1 MIEIKLNQE
10 EFQMLLIEAQIKR
23 ESYLARIRRN
33 QQDRMDLLEKIEMID
48 NDLIIDHTNLARKE
62 ELIEKLELLSKHSQK
77 GEVI

>member
-1 MIEIKLNQE
+1 MIQIELNQE
-10 EFQMLLIEAQIKR
+10 ELQMLLVEAQIKR